1 MNCTE
6 LLPVDH
12 EAASLVGRL
21 WVSGP
26 HPGPRPVLLRG
37 GAFLDLSHLAP
48 TISDLLELADPVS
61 QVSSFD
67 GESLGSLQT
76 ALDSGTLLAPCD
88 LQAIKACG
96 VTFASS
102 LIERV
107 IEEKALGNPSRM
119 EAHRAELEARI
130 GGSLSGLQ
138 PGSSAA
144 QALKEAMIKDG
155 SWSQY
160 LEVGIGP
167 DPELFT
173 KAQPMSAVGCGSGIG
188 LHPGSSWSVS
198 EPEVVLAVNSVG
210 QPMGACL
217 GNDFTLRDY
226 EGRSALLLGHA
237 KDNNASCAIG
247 PLLRLFDEGFT
258 MDDVRGAEVLLQ
270 VTGHDGYEEWGTNAL
285 SEISRDP
292 EQLISAAIG
301 PVHQYPDGLMLFLGT
316 MFVPGRDRNGPG
328 SGFTHAPGDRV
339 RVYSSRLGSLI
350 NDVVYSD
357 QAPPWTFGV
366 RALTRSLAAR
376 GVLPG

>member
-1 MNCTE
+1 
-6 LLPVDH
+6 
-12 EAASLVGRL
+12 
-21 WVSGP
+21 
-26 HPGPRPVLLRG
+26 
-37 GAFLDLSHLAP
+37 
-48 TISDLLELADPVS
+48 
-61 QVSSFD
+61 
-67 GESLGSLQT
+67 
-76 ALDSGTLLAPCD
+76 
-88 LQAIKACG
+88 
-96 VTFASS
+96 
-102 LIERV
+102 
-107 IEEKALGNPSRM
+107 
-119 EAHRAELEARI
+119 
-130 GGSLSGLQ
+130 
-138 PGSSAA
+138 
-144 QALKEAMIKDG
+144 
-155 SWSQY
+155 
-160 LEVGIGP
+160 
-167 DPELFT
+167 
-173 KAQPMSAVGCGSGIG
+173 
-188 LHPGSSWSVS
+188 
-198 EPEVVLAVNSVG
+198 VVLAVNSVG

-270 VTGHDGYEEWGTNAL
+270 VTGHDGYEERGTNAL

-301 PVHQYPDGLMLFLGT
+301 PMHQYPDGLMLFLGT